1 MAELDKNAMK
11 YPYGELKFTVDVY
24 ETPIAKATIFCYDI
38 EEILDDD
45 KAHLFVDS
53 DLKIRFDNIIGAN
66 KLTEI
71 RYAIYRLIDDY
82 DADLIDWSFVEQFR
96 K

>member
-11 YPYGELKFTVDVY
+11 YPYGELKFTLDVY

-38 EEILDDD
+38 EEILDDVNV
-45 KAHLFVDS
+45 HLFVDS
-53 DLKIRFDNIIGAN
+53 DLKIRFDCIISAN
-66 KLTEI
+66 KLVDI
-71 RYAIYRLIDDY
+71 RYAVFKLIDDH
-82 DADLIDWSFVEQFR
+82 DADLIDWLFVEHYE